1 MGLTTPDRILEVD
14 LSTGSVES
22 RPVPEAWRRRYV
34 GGKGL
39 GARYLYDRVPPDAD
53 PLGPDNALLFALGP
67 LSGYLPGESRCA
79 VVTKSPLTGGFLD
92 AYAGGSFPD
101 ALAGA
106 LDANLALAI
115 TGVADDPVRV
125 VVADGTARIEPAE
138 TWGQTVPAAAETFD
152 APTACIGPAGER
164 RVAYATVASDGG
176 EHHAGRGGAGAVLGA
191 KRVKAVVARGDPP
204 SGLASLRETYAERF
218 REAATGRW
226 LAASGTVESVD
237 FANEVGA
244 LSTRGWADGQFED
257 ADAVGIAAVA
267 ELAAAR
273 DRAET
278 GAEYRVETDEGEY
291 VPRGATAMTLG
302 AGLGIDAFDD
312 VARLGETCDRLG
324 LDLIDAGSAVAWAVR
339 AGEAGLVDCS
349 LSFGDPEGARDLLAD
364 IAARETLLADVLADG
379 IDAAA
384 ARYGGGD
391 LIPTVKGMALP
402 GYDPRGAP
410 SMALAYATSD
420 RGGCHRRARPIERE
434 AFDEPWAPAR
444 AAEAERR
451 EQDRRSALWCLVVDD
466 FVGEVF
472 DDLGA
477 AWLDAVGL
485 DTAGDLATV
494 GERVWT
500 LTRLFNV
507 REGVDRRD
515 DALPATLED
524 SLDSGPNAGQAVDAE
539 RFEATLDEYYRRR
552 EWGPDGRPS
561 RALVDRLGLTS
572 AVDETT
578 PLADAPL
585 ETSDGGGHR

>member
-1 MGLTTPDRILEVD
+1 MGLTTPDRLLEVD
-14 LSTGSVES
+14 LSTESVQS
-22 RPVPEAWRRRYV
+22 RPVPDGWRRRYV

-39 GARYLYDRVPPDAD
+39 GARYLYEHVSPGAD

-67 LSGYLPGESRCA
+67 LSGYLPGESRYA
-79 VVTKSPLTGGFLD
+79 AITKSPLTGGFLD

-106 LDANLALAI
+106 LGRNVVLAI
-115 TGVADDPVRV
+115 TGAADDPVRI

-138 TWGQTVPAAAETFD
+138 TWGRSVPAAAETFD
-152 APTACIGPAGER
+152 APAACIGPAGER
-164 RVAYATVASDGG
+164 GVAYATIASDGG
-176 EHHAGRGGAGAVLGA
+176 EHHAGRGGAGAVLGS

-204 SGLASLRETYAERF
+204 TGLDDLREAYAERF
-218 REAATGRW
+218 REDATGRW
-226 LAASGTVESVD
+226 LDASGTVESVD

-244 LSTRGWADGQFED
+244 LSTRGWADGQFDD
-257 ADAVGIAAVA
+257 ADAVGVAAVA
-267 ELAAAR
+267 ELAVAR
-273 DRAET
+273 ERAET
-278 GAEYRVETDEGEY
+278 GTEYRVETDDGEY
-291 VPRGATAMTLG
+291 VPRGAASMTLG
-302 AGLGIDAFDD
+302 AGLGIDAFDA
-312 VARLGETCDRLG
+312 VADLGETCDRLG
-324 LDLIDAGSAVAWAVR
+324 LDLIDAGSAVAWAIR
-339 AGEAGLVDCS
+339 AGEAELVERS
-349 LSFGDPEGARDLLAD
+349 LSFGDPTGARDLLAD
-364 IAARETLLADVLADG
+364 IAAREPPLADVLADG

-384 ARYGGGD
+384 ARYGGED

-420 RGGCHRRARPIERE
+420 RGACHRRARPIERE
-434 AFDEPWAPAR
+434 AFDDPWAPER
-444 AAEAERR
+444 AAEAVRR

-466 FVGEVF
+466 FVGEAF

-507 REGVDRRD
+507 REGFDRRD
-515 DALPATLED
+515 DALPAALEEP
-524 SLDSGPNAGQAVDAE
+524 LESGPNAGRVVDTE

-552 EWGPDGRPS
+552 EWGPEGRPS
-561 RALVDRLGLTS
+561 RELVDRLGLRPT
-572 AVDETT
+572 VDEAT

-585 ETSDGGGHR
+585 SSSGGGRP